1 MILLWRLPLPPLR
14 SDAADRRTVQGGY
27 ALVVETFD
35 QKVDA
40 ERAVG
45 HRGDADEQRLDLA
58 PSGTGLACLLK
69 DKINQLSSGVG
80 VRVVRKMPH
89 RSKKISPSIAGSVSL
104 AQVGLRTRA

>member
-1 MILLWRLPLPPLR
+1 
-14 SDAADRRTVQGGY
+14 
-27 ALVVETFD
+27 
-35 QKVDA
+35 
-40 ERAVG
+40 
-45 HRGDADEQRLDLA
+45 
-58 PSGTGLACLLK
+58 LACLLK